1 MRVVYSFVSNFGA
14 DGQRSRAAEAD
25 GYDAVFV
32 SETANDPFLDALVAA
47 QATERVEVGTS
58 IVVAFA
64 RTPMVTA
71 YSANQLRAASAG
83 RFVLGLGSQ
92 IQPHIEKRFGMPWSR
107 PAARMREYIEAL
119 RAIWRS
125 WQEDTRLDFR
135 GEFYQHTLM
144 PPFFCPG
151 PHGFGQPPILLAA
164 VGERMTRV
172 AAEAADGIIC
182 HAFTTERY
190 LREVTAPAIDTARPA
205 GRDDF
210 RVQLPVFVVSA
221 TTEEAM
227 AEAVLATR
235 RQLAFYASTPAYR
248 PVLELHGWGELHG
261 RLNALSK
268 AGRWDEMGELF
279 TDELLHTFAVV
290 GEPGAVAD
298 EIGRRFGGVVTDIG
312 LYAPYAMDPLAARA
326 IVADLKAR
334 ERVRAP

>member
-1 MRVVYSFVSNFGA
+1 MRVVYSLVSNFGA

-71 YSANQLRAASAG
+71 YSANQLQAASGG

-144 PPFFCPG
+144 PPFFSPG
-151 PHGFGQPPILLAA
+151 PNDFGRPPILLAA

-190 LREVTAPAIDTARPA
+190 VREVTAPAIDTARPA
-205 GRDDF
+205 GRGDF

-221 TTEEAM
+221 TTDEAM

-235 RQLAFYASTPAYR
+235 RQLAFYASTPAYL

-279 TDELLHTFAVV
+279 TDELLHAFAVV

-298 EIGRRFGGVVTDIG
+298 EIGRRFGGVVTDVG
-312 LYAPYAMDPLAARA
+312 LYAPYAMDPLVARA
-326 IVADLKAR
+326 IVSDLKAR
-334 ERVRAP
+334 DRVTAP